1 MGLVCSCLK
10 DKNQDMN
17 TLDESQVIECRM
29 MTACEVQRP
38 EWKGD
43 LLDKEED
50 HIGKRTELSGN
61 SEHDSRNDMHGEMET
76 INHKESVSPHEAFPD
91 SIEDNQIEEDKEG
104 KLRRGIFGGLGRV
117 NGTKKPKALLFL
129 HSSAVSS
136 PISGGLSPHSP
147 YSPHSPHS
155 ASSPL
160 TPLSASSRRSAEI
173 VREFAERISRRI
185 LAIGRRTEDGMEIAW
200 FCDRESEENKGR
212 KAGVEGEEAG
222 NMSEVDEIVEVVGGD
237 PGEEDSDMKG
247 GVGLKRY
254 GNGRWKVVFAE
265 RPSEGGSMR
274 LAGNIKSE
282 HSDEMKEEGETEGEK
297 EGCETSQTVRDRIEY
312 YEKIETSR
320 QIDDEVFIVN
330 EEVWNVSMEIMV
342 KAAKFGGI
350 REDSAVVVV

>member
-10 DKNQDMN
+10 DNNQDIH
-17 TLDESQVIECRM
+17 TLDESQVIDCIM
-29 MTACEVQRP
+29 MKAREVRHP

-43 LLDKEED
+43 LSDKEEEY
-50 HIGKRTELSGN
+50 IGNRTELSGN
-61 SEHDSRNDMHGEMET
+61 SEHDSRNSMSGGMGT
-76 INHKESVSPHEAFPD
+76 INHKESVSPHEVFPD
-91 SIEDNQIEEDKEG
+91 SVEYNQIEEDKEG

-117 NGTKKPKALLFL
+117 NGTKKRKALLFQ

-147 YSPHSPHS
+147 KLPHFPHS

-160 TPLSASSRRSAEI
+160 APLSASSRRSTEI

-185 LAIGRRTEDGMEIAW
+185 LAIGRRTEDGMETAW
-200 FCDRESEENKGR
+200 FCDRESEENQGR

-222 NMSEVDEIVEVVGGD
+222 NVGEVDEIVEVVGGD
-237 PGEEDSDMKG
+237 PGEEDSDMRG
-247 GVGLKRY
+247 GVGPKRE

-265 RPSEGGSMR
+265 RPSEAGSMG
-274 LAGNIKSE
+274 LAGNIKGE
-282 HSDEMKEEGETEGEK
+282 HTDEIKEEEETEGER

-330 EEVWNVSMEIMV
+330 EEVWNVSMEIAV
-342 KAAKFGGI
+342 KATKFGGI
-350 REDSAVVVV
+350 REESAVVIV